1 MRLRNNP
8 QAKIFLKNN
17 YQIVIQEPQTYQGNW
32 SSKIFNNTQPCHLEI
47 GCGKG
52 NFIIAMAHKYPMINF
67 IAIEKSGVVLMVAV
81 KKVVALEKIPNN
93 LKFVQIDANNILT
106 IFAINE
112 ITEIYLN
119 FSDPWP
125 KKKHYKR
132 RLTHPKFLLAYKN
145 ILVNSGRILIR
156 TDNAILFDFT
166 INSLRS
172 DSNWKLLVQE
182 QDSLS
187 SMFLT
192 EYEKKFIKQNK
203 VIYYLKV
210 VKNSFQ

>member
-32 SSKIFNNTQPCHLEI
+32 ASKIFNNTQPCHLEI

-52 NFIIAMAHKYPMINF
+52 DFIIAMAHKYPMINF
-67 IAIEKSGVVLMVAV
+67 IAIEKSEVVLMVAV

-93 LKFVQIDANNILT
+93 LKFVQIDANNILN

-112 ITEIYLN
+112 INEIYLN

-145 ILVNSGRILIR
+145 ILVDAGKILIR

-172 DSNWKLLVQE
+172 DSHWKLLVQE

-187 SMFLT
+187 SLFLT

-210 VKNSFQ
+210 VKNSF